1 MSMHMYM
8 CMCMCRKKVGVAVST
23 IVRSSQSQACAC
35 GTYLPT
41 YRDRAIAIGDG
52 PAFIMTRCVFVVAR
66 K

>member
-1 MSMHMYM
+1 MSMCMY
-8 CMCMCRKKVGVAVST
+8 MCMCRKKVGVAVST
-23 IVRSSQSQACAC
+23 IVRSSQSHAC